1 VSTAHKG
8 RRAEHRARKLL
19 EAAGYTVTRA
29 AGSKGAADLVAWNTV
44 HIRLL
49 NIKSGTKYCGT
60 LERETFALVPVPPN
74 ATKEIW
80 RFPDR
85 CVAPLIEVVA

>member
-1 VSTAHKG
+1 MSTAAKG

-19 EAAGYTVTRA
+19 EDAGYTVTRS

-44 HIRLL
+44 QFRLL

-60 LERETFALVPVPPN
+60 LEREAFALVPVPPN

-85 CVAPLIEVVA
+85 CTAPSIEVL